1 MIIAIANQKG
11 GVGKT
16 TTAVNLGAY
25 LSQGRRVLLVDT
37 DPQAN
42 ATTAL
47 GFDQQEASCSIYE
60 ILVGGEPLRQAIK
73 ATRHPNLDLVPSARR
88 LAGAEV
94 EMVNLIARE
103 VRLRKVLQQVT
114 GDYPVIIIDCP
125 PSLGLLTVNALTAA
139 DSVLIP
145 VQCEYLALEGLA
157 QLMHTIDL
165 VRDSLNPK
173 LRVLGVLLTMYDGRT
188 NLSSQVV
195 QDVVRHFP
203 DLVFDTVVP
212 RNIRLT
218 EAPSYGKTILEY
230 DPVSKGGLA
239 YAALALEVAA
249 RIGE

>member
-1 MIIAIANQKG
+1 MIITIANQKG

-25 LSQGRRVLLVDT
+25 LSQGRKVLLVDM

-47 GFDQQEASCSIYE
+47 GFDERETERSLYEVLVEDAPLSEA
-60 ILVGGEPLRQAIK
+60 VK
-73 ATRHPNLDLVPSARR
+73 ATRHPDLHLIPSARR

-103 VRLRKVLQQVT
+103 VRLKKALQKLMAN
-114 GDYPVIIIDCP
+114 YPLAIIDCP
-125 PSLGLLTVNALTAA
+125 PSLSLLTLNALTAA
-139 DSVLIP
+139 DAVLIP
-145 VQCEYLALEGLA
+145 VQCEFLALEGLA
-157 QLMHTIDL
+157 QLMHTIEL
-165 VRDSLNPK
+165 VRDSLNPA
-173 LRVLGVLLTMYDGRT
+173 LTVLGVLLTMYDGRT

-195 QDVVRHFP
+195 EEVIRHFP
-203 DLVFDTVVP
+203 DLVFETVIP

-230 DPVSKGGLA
+230 DPISKGGLA
-239 YAALALEVAA
+239 YAALALEVAM
-249 RIGE
+249 RIRE